1 VYVREGERVEARQP
15 LLVLSAM
22 KMEHAITATHAAIV
36 QRLPFAE
43 GASVPGGATLIEL
56 GEDGAEETDQE

>member
-1 VYVREGERVEARQP
+1 
-15 LLVLSAM
+15 M